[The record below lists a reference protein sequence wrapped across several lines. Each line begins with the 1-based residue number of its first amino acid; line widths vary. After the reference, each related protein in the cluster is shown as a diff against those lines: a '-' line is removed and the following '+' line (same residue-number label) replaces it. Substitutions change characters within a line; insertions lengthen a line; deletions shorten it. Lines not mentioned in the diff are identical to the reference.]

1 VIEYNAYHQRK
12 KAPTMPDFSMT
23 QFLLAACLFVGAT
36 LYTSVGHAG
45 ASAYIAAMALF
56 GIPTATMRP
65 TALVLNILV
74 ASFGSL
80 RFIRAGLFRWRAC
93 WPFIVGA
100 IPFAFLGGYLQL
112 PGHIH
117 KTIIGIV
124 LLIAAAR
131 LLWPKPL
138 AVLKE
143 WEDPPIA
150 FAIPVGAAIGLLSGL
165 TGTGG
170 GIFLTPLILFMA
182 WSETKT
188 ASGVSVVFILCNS
201 IAGLLGN
208 YASLQ
213 SLPPELPLYAVAVMA
228 GAVLGTQIGIHTFAK
243 EHLLKALGV
252 VLIIAGAKLIGVY

>member
-1 VIEYNAYHQRK
+1 
-12 KAPTMPDFSMT
+12 MPDISST
-23 QFLLAACLFVGAT
+23 QLLLSLCLFLGAA

-45 ASAYIAAMALF
+45 ASAYIATMALF
-56 GIPTATMRP
+56 GIPAATMRP

-74 ASFGSL
+74 ASFGAI
-80 RFIRAGLFRWRAC
+80 RFTRAGLFRWRGC

-100 IPFAFLGGYLQL
+100 VPMAFLGGYLQL

-124 LLIAAAR
+124 LLLAAAR

-138 AVLKE
+138 AVLSD
-143 WEDPPIA
+143 WQDPPITL
-150 FAIPVGAAIGLLSGL
+150 AIPAGAVIGLLSGL

-188 ASGVSVVFILCNS
+188 ASGISVVFILCNS

-208 YASLQ
+208 YASLK
-213 SLPPELPLYAVAVMA
+213 SLPTELPLYMVAVML
-228 GAVLGTQIGIHTFAK
+228 GALVGTQIGIHKFAK

-252 VLIIAGAKLIGVY
+252 VLVIAGVKLIGVY

>member
-1 VIEYNAYHQRK
+1 
-12 KAPTMPDFSMT
+12 MPDISQT
-23 QFLLAACLFVGAT
+23 QFLLAACLFLGAT

-56 GIPTATMRP
+56 SIPSTTMRP

-74 ASFGSL
+74 ASFGAI
-80 RFIRAGLFRWRAC
+80 RFLRAGLFRWRGC

-100 IPFAFLGGYLQL
+100 VPFAFFGGYIQI

-117 KTIIGIV
+117 KTIVGIV

-131 LLWPKPL
+131 LLWPTPL
-138 AVLKE
+138 GVLKD
-143 WEDPPIA
+143 WQDPPIA
-150 FAIPVGAAIGLLSGL
+150 LAIPAGAAIGFLSGL

-188 ASGVSVVFILCNS
+188 ASGISVVFILCNS

-208 YASLQ
+208 YASLK
-213 SLPPELPLYAVAVMA
+213 SLPAELPLYMLAVIL
-228 GAVLGTQIGIHTFAK
+228 GAAIGTQIGIYKFAK

-252 VLIIAGAKLIGVY
+252 VLVIAGLKLIGVY

>member
-1 VIEYNAYHQRK
+1 V
-12 KAPTMPDFSMT
+12 PDLSAT
-23 QFLLAACLFVGAT
+23 QLLLSLCLFLGAA

-56 GIPTATMRP
+56 ALPAATIRP
-65 TALVLNILV
+65 TALALNILV
-74 ASFGSL
+74 ASFGSW
-80 RFIRAGLFRWRAC
+80 RFIKAGLFRWRGC

-100 IPFAFLGGYLQL
+100 VPFAFLGGYLQL

-124 LLIAAAR
+124 LLLAAAR

-138 AVLKE
+138 AVLSD
-143 WEDPPIA
+143 WQDPPIA
-150 FAIPVGAAIGLLSGL
+150 FAIPAGAIIGLLSGL

-208 YASLQ
+208 YASLK
-213 SLPPELPLYAVAVMA
+213 SLPAELPLYMVAVMA
-228 GAVLGTQIGIHTFAK
+228 GALIGTQLGIHKYAK
-243 EHLLKALGV
+243 EHLLKALGF
-252 VLIIAGAKLIGVY
+252 VLVIAGAKLIGVY

>member
-1 VIEYNAYHQRK
+1 VL
-12 KAPTMPDFSMT
+12 PDISST
-23 QFLLAACLFVGAT
+23 QGLLALCLFCGAA

-56 GIPTATMRP
+56 GIPAATMRP
-65 TALVLNILV
+65 TALVLNIFV
-74 ASFGSL
+74 ASFGVV
-80 RFIRAGLFRWRAC
+80 RFVRAGLFRWRGL
-93 WPFIVGA
+93 WPFALGA
-100 IPFAFLGGYLQL
+100 VPFAFLGGYLQL

-117 KTIIGIV
+117 KTIIGVV

-138 AVLKE
+138 PVLESWK
-143 WEDPPIA
+143 DPPIVV
-150 FAIPVGAAIGLLSGL
+150 AIPAGALIGLLSGL

-188 ASGVSVVFILCNS
+188 ASGVSVAFILISS

-208 YASLQ
+208 YASLK
-213 SLPPELPLYAVAVMA
+213 SLPAELPIYLVAVMA
-228 GAVLGTQIGIHTFAK
+228 GALIGTQIGIYKYAK

-252 VLIIAGAKLIGVY
+252 VLVIAGAKLIGVY

>member
-1 VIEYNAYHQRK
+1 
-12 KAPTMPDFSMT
+12 MPDFSTT
-23 QFLLAACLFVGAT
+23 QILLAFCMFLGAA

-56 GIPTATMRP
+56 GLPAATMRP

-74 ASFGSL
+74 ASFGSI
-80 RFIRAGLFRWRAC
+80 RFLKAGLFRWRGC

-100 IPFAFLGGYLQL
+100 VPFAFLGGYLQL

-138 AVLKE
+138 GVLSE
-143 WEDPPIA
+143 WNDPPILLA
-150 FAIPVGAAIGLLSGL
+150 LPAGAAIGLLSGL

-170 GIFLTPLILFMA
+170 GIFLTPLLLFMA

-188 ASGVSVVFILCNS
+188 ASGISVVFILCNS
-201 IAGLLGN
+201 ISGLLGN
-208 YASLQ
+208 YASLK
-213 SLPPELPLYAVAVMA
+213 SLPVELPLYMVAVMA
-228 GAVLGTQIGIHTFAK
+228 GAVIGTQIGIHRYAK

-252 VLIIAGAKLIGVY
+252 VLVIAGAKLIGVY

>member
-1 VIEYNAYHQRK
+1 
-12 KAPTMPDFSMT
+12 MPDISTT
-23 QFLLAACLFVGAT
+23 QLLLSLCLFLGAA

-56 GIPTATMRP
+56 AVPAATIRP
-65 TALVLNILV
+65 TALALNILV
-74 ASFGSL
+74 ASFGSW
-80 RFIRAGLFRWRAC
+80 RFITAGLFRWRGC

-100 IPFAFLGGYLQL
+100 VPMAFLGGYLQL

-124 LLIAAAR
+124 LLLAAAR

-138 AVLKE
+138 AVLSD
-143 WEDPPIA
+143 WQDPPIA
-150 FAIPVGAAIGLLSGL
+150 LAIPAGAIIGLLSGL

-188 ASGVSVVFILCNS
+188 ASGISVVFILCNS

-208 YASLQ
+208 YASLK
-213 SLPPELPLYAVAVMA
+213 SLPTELPLYMVAVML
-228 GAVLGTQIGIHTFAK
+228 GAVVGTQLGIHKYAK

-252 VLIIAGAKLIGVY
+252 VLVIAGAKLIGVY

>member
-1 VIEYNAYHQRK
+1 MHDI
-12 KAPTMPDFSMT
+12 SST
-23 QFLLAACLFVGAT
+23 QLLLSLCLFLGAA

-56 GIPTATMRP
+56 SLPAATIRP
-65 TALVLNILV
+65 TALALNILV
-74 ASFGSL
+74 ASFGAW
-80 RFIRAGLFRWRAC
+80 RFISAGLFRWRGC

-100 IPFAFLGGYLQL
+100 VPMAFLGGYLQL

-138 AVLKE
+138 AVLSD
-143 WEDPPIA
+143 WQDPPIA
-150 FAIPVGAAIGLLSGL
+150 LAIPAGAVIGLLSGL

-170 GIFLTPLILFMA
+170 GIFLTPLILFRA

-188 ASGVSVVFILCNS
+188 ASGISVVFILCNS

-208 YASLQ
+208 YASLK
-213 SLPPELPLYAVAVMA
+213 SLPAELPLYMVAVMV
-228 GAVLGTQIGIHTFAK
+228 GAVVGTQLGIHKYAK

-252 VLIIAGAKLIGVY
+252 VLVIAGAKLIGVY

>member
-1 VIEYNAYHQRK
+1 
-12 KAPTMPDFSMT
+12 MPDISTT
-23 QFLLAACLFVGAT
+23 QLLLAACLFLGAT

-56 GIPTATMRP
+56 GLPAATMRP

-74 ASFGSL
+74 ASFGAI
-80 RFIRAGLFRWRAC
+80 RFVNAGLFRWRGC

-100 IPFAFLGGYLQL
+100 VPAAFLGGYVQL
-112 PGHIH
+112 PGNIY
-117 KTIIGIV
+117 KPIVGVV

-138 AVLKE
+138 AVISN
-143 WEDPPIA
+143 WQDPPLHL
-150 FAIPVGAAIGLLSGL
+150 AIPAGAAIGFLSGL

-188 ASGVSVVFILCNS
+188 ASGVSVVFILANS

-208 YASLQ
+208 YASLK
-213 SLPPELPLYAVAVMA
+213 SLPAELLFYAIAVML
-228 GAVLGTQIGIHTFAK
+228 GAALGTQIGIYKYAK

-252 VLIIAGAKLIGVY
+252 VLVIAGAKLIGVY

>member
-1 VIEYNAYHQRK
+1 
-12 KAPTMPDFSMT
+12 MPDFSQT
-23 QFLLAACLFVGAT
+23 QLLLAACLFLGAM

-56 GIPTATMRP
+56 GVPAATMRP
-65 TALVLNILV
+65 TALVLNIFV
-74 ASFGSL
+74 ASFGAF
-80 RFIRAGLFRWRAC
+80 RFLKAGLFRWRGC
-93 WPFIVGA
+93 WPFVVGA
-100 IPFAFLGGYLQL
+100 VPFAFLGGYLQL

-124 LLIAAAR
+124 LLVAAAR

-138 AVLKE
+138 AVLSDWK
-143 WEDPPIA
+143 DPPIHY
-150 FAIPVGAAIGLLSGL
+150 AIPVGAGIGLLSGL

-188 ASGVSVVFILCNS
+188 ASGISVVFILCNS

-213 SLPPELPLYAVAVMA
+213 SLPKELPLYLVAVML
-228 GAVLGTQIGIHTFAK
+228 GALVGTQIGIYKYAK
-243 EHLLKALGV
+243 EHLLRALGV
-252 VLIIAGAKLIGVY
+252 VLVIAGLKLIGVY

>member
-1 VIEYNAYHQRK
+1 
-12 KAPTMPDFSMT
+12 MPDFSTT
-23 QFLLAACLFVGAT
+23 QILLAFCMFLGAA

-56 GIPTATMRP
+56 GVPAATMRP

-74 ASFGSL
+74 ASFGSI
-80 RFIRAGLFRWRAC
+80 RFLKAGLFRWRGC

-100 IPFAFLGGYLQL
+100 VPFAFLGGYLQL
-112 PGHIH
+112 PGNIH

-138 AVLKE
+138 GVLSE
-143 WEDPPIA
+143 WNDPPILI
-150 FAIPVGAAIGLLSGL
+150 AIPAGAAIGFLSGL

-170 GIFLTPLILFMA
+170 GIFLTPLLLFMA

-188 ASGVSVVFILCNS
+188 ASGISVAFILANS

-208 YASLQ
+208 YASLK
-213 SLPPELPLYAVAVMA
+213 SLPAELPLYMVAVMA
-228 GAVLGTQIGIHTFAK
+228 GAVIGTQIGIHKYAK

-252 VLIIAGAKLIGVY
+252 VLVIAGAKLIGVY

>member
-1 VIEYNAYHQRK
+1 
-12 KAPTMPDFSMT
+12 MPDVSST
-23 QFLLAACLFVGAT
+23 QLLLALCLFAGAI

-56 GIPTATMRP
+56 GVPSATMRP

-74 ASFGSL
+74 ASFGTV
-80 RFIRAGLFRWRAC
+80 RFTRAGLFRWRGC
-93 WPFIVGA
+93 WPFVVGA
-100 IPFAFLGGYLQL
+100 VPFAFLGGYLQI

-117 KTIIGIV
+117 KTILGV
-124 LLIAAAR
+124 LLLIAAAR

-138 AVLKE
+138 GVLAGWK
-143 WEDPPIA
+143 DPPIA
-150 FAIPVGAAIGLLSGL
+150 VAIPAGAAIGLLSGL

-182 WSETKT
+182 WSDTKT
-188 ASGVSVVFILCNS
+188 ASGISVVFILCNS

-213 SLPPELPLYAVAVMA
+213 SLPGELPLYLMAVML
-228 GAVLGTQIGIHTFAK
+228 GALVGTQIGIHKFAK
-243 EHLLKALGV
+243 EHLLRALGV
-252 VLIIAGAKLIGVY
+252 VLVIAGLKLIGVY

>member
-1 VIEYNAYHQRK
+1 
-12 KAPTMPDFSMT
+12 MPDFSTT
-23 QFLLAACLFVGAT
+23 QILLALCMFLGAA

-56 GIPTATMRP
+56 GLPAATMRP

-74 ASFGSL
+74 ASFGSI
-80 RFIRAGLFRWRAC
+80 RFLKAGLFRWRGC

-100 IPFAFLGGYLQL
+100 VPFAFLGGYLQL

-138 AVLKE
+138 GVLSE
-143 WEDPPIA
+143 WKDPPIWV
-150 FAIPVGAAIGLLSGL
+150 AIPAGAVIGLLSGL

-188 ASGVSVVFILCNS
+188 ASGISVVFILCNS

-208 YASLQ
+208 YASLK
-213 SLPPELPLYAVAVMA
+213 SLPAELPLYMVAVMA
-228 GAVLGTQIGIHTFAK
+228 GAVIGTQIGIHKYAK

-252 VLIIAGAKLIGVY
+252 VLVIAGAKLIGVY

>member
-1 VIEYNAYHQRK
+1 
-12 KAPTMPDFSMT
+12 MPDLLST
-23 QFLLAACLFVGAT
+23 PFLLPLCLFFGAM

-56 GIPTATMRP
+56 SVPTATMRP
-65 TALVLNILV
+65 TALVLNVFV
-74 ASFGSL
+74 ASFGAF
-80 RFIRAGLFRWRAC
+80 RFIKAGLFRWRGL
-93 WPFIVGA
+93 WPFLIGA
-100 IPFAFLGGYLQL
+100 IPMAFLGGWLQL

-117 KTIIGIV
+117 KTIIGVV

-138 AVLKE
+138 AVLSG
-143 WEDPPIA
+143 WNDPPIA
-150 FAIPVGAAIGLLSGL
+150 FAIPAGAVIGLLSGL

-188 ASGVSVVFILCNS
+188 ASGISVVFILCNS
-201 IAGLLGN
+201 VAGLLGN

-213 SLPPELPLYAVAVMA
+213 SLPPELPVYVAAVML
-228 GAVLGTQIGIHTFAK
+228 GAVVGTQVGIYRFAR
-243 EHLLKALGV
+243 EHLLRALGV
-252 VLIIAGAKLIGVY
+252 VLVIAGLKLIGVY

>member
-1 VIEYNAYHQRK
+1 
-12 KAPTMPDFSMT
+12 MPDISTT
-23 QFLLAACLFVGAT
+23 QLLLSLCLFLGAA

-56 GIPTATMRP
+56 SLPAATIRP
-65 TALVLNILV
+65 TALALNILV
-74 ASFGSL
+74 ASFGAW
-80 RFIRAGLFRWRAC
+80 RFISAGLFRWRGC

-100 IPFAFLGGYLQL
+100 VPMAFFGGYLQL

-131 LLWPKPL
+131 LLWPIPL
-138 AVLKE
+138 AVLSD
-143 WEDPPIA
+143 WQDPPIA
-150 FAIPVGAAIGLLSGL
+150 LAIPAGAVIGLLSGL

-188 ASGVSVVFILCNS
+188 ASGISVVFILCNS

-208 YASLQ
+208 YASLK
-213 SLPPELPLYAVAVMA
+213 SLPAELPFYMVAVML
-228 GAVLGTQIGIHTFAK
+228 GAVVGTQLGIHRYAK

-252 VLIIAGAKLIGVY
+252 VLLIAGAKLIGVY

>member
-1 VIEYNAYHQRK
+1 
-12 KAPTMPDFSMT
+12 
-23 QFLLAACLFVGAT
+23 
-36 LYTSVGHAG
+36 
-45 ASAYIAAMALF
+45 MALF
-56 GIPTATMRP
+56 GIPAATMRP

-74 ASFGSL
+74 ASFGAW
-80 RFIRAGLFRWRAC
+80 RFIKAGLFRLRGC
-93 WPFIVGA
+93 WPFVVGA
-100 IPFAFLGGYLQL
+100 VPMAFLGGYLQL

-138 AVLKE
+138 SVLQD
-143 WEDPPIA
+143 WQDPPIA
-150 FAIPVGAAIGLLSGL
+150 YAIPIGAAIGLLSGL

-188 ASGVSVVFILCNS
+188 ASGISVVFILCNS

-208 YASLQ
+208 YASLK
-213 SLPPELPLYAVAVMA
+213 SLPAELPLYMVAVMA
-228 GAVLGTQIGIHTFAK
+228 GALLGTQIGIHKYAK

-252 VLIIAGAKLIGVY
+252 VLVIAGAKLIGVY

>member
-1 VIEYNAYHQRK
+1 V
-12 KAPTMPDFSMT
+12 PDVTTT
-23 QFLLAACLFVGAT
+23 QLLLSLCLFLGAA

-56 GIPTATMRP
+56 AVPAATIRP
-65 TALVLNILV
+65 TALALNILV
-74 ASFGSL
+74 ASFGAW
-80 RFIRAGLFRWRAC
+80 RFIGAGLFRLRGC
-93 WPFIVGA
+93 WPFVVGA
-100 IPFAFLGGYLQL
+100 VPFAFLGGYLQL

-138 AVLKE
+138 AVLQDWK
-143 WEDPPIA
+143 DPPIA
-150 FAIPVGAAIGLLSGL
+150 YAIPIGAIIGLLSGL

-188 ASGVSVVFILCNS
+188 ASGISVVFILCNS

-208 YASLQ
+208 YASLK
-213 SLPPELPLYAVAVMA
+213 SLPAELPLYMVAVMA
-228 GAVLGTQIGIHTFAK
+228 GALLGTQIGIHRFAR
-243 EHLLKALGV
+243 EHLLKSLGV
-252 VLIIAGAKLIGVY
+252 VLVIAGAKLIGVY